1 MPVAVNTPEKR
12 DPLAKIAQLLSIGQ
26 SVMGIKSDIEQS
38 KIRSIQLAQAE
49 KGERKSKGIFT
60 RQEAADEFMVP
71 ADSPYYKH
79 STTGQIEDID
89 PNSGEKVLTE
99 FSYVPEERL
108 KKLKISQDMDEQTQ
122 KAQLER
128 EYTQGRISPKDIAGA
143 VQIVKGDQPPAQ
155 NAKSKGWVEKW
166 DIDSSTGKQFKTWVL
181 PGVAASYFASQ
192 EKAATEADKTNL
204 KIKTDLAGSFDKIAP
219 AITSMKI
226 LDKALRSE
234 DPNAPVP
241 GADALISVLNQRA
254 VLDIIGRGEV
264 WKDPSVLNKFVQRGG
279 PEAQKLWQEI
289 SNYMN
294 DVLFAK
300 SGQAVTENE
309 FARQMNALGAHAFT
323 SVQAL
328 KNGLNNAKAVL
339 HDTVKT
345 KESGY
350 FDQGKPSSILQEYRK
365 APGSISSDDPF
376 FGKLR
381 DVKKEKTETINR
393 YEKYSK

>member
-1 MPVAVNTPEKR
+1 MPVAVNAPQKR

-38 KIRSIQLAQAE
+38 KIHQIQLAQAE
-49 KGERKSKGIFT
+49 QADKRSKGIFSPT
-60 RQEAADEFMVP
+60 DAQNEFMV
-71 ADSPYYKH
+71 ASDSPYIKD
-79 STTGQIEDID
+79 SAVGKIENID
-89 PNSGEKVLTE
+89 PNTGETSYTE
-99 FSYVPEERL
+99 FRYVPEERL
-108 KKLKISQDMDEQTQ
+108 KKLKISQDMTEQQQ

-128 EYTQGRISPKDIAGA
+128 EYTQGRISPKDIMGA
-143 VQIVKGDQPPAQ
+143 VQIVRADQPPVP

-166 DIDSSTGKQFKTWVL
+166 DIDAGTGKQFKTWVL

-192 EKAATEADKTNL
+192 ERAGTEAEKTTQ
-204 KIKTDLAGSFDKIAP
+204 KAKTDLAGSFDKIAP

-226 LDKALRSE
+226 LDKSLKSD

-254 VLDIIGRGEV
+254 VLDLISRGDV
-264 WKDPSVLNKFVQRGG
+264 WKDPSVLNKFVQSAG
-279 PEAQKLWQEI
+279 PDAQKLWQEI
-289 SNYMN
+289 SNYMI

-309 FARQMNALGAHAFT
+309 FARQMIALGAHAFT

-328 KNGLNNAKAVL
+328 KNGLNNAKAGI
-339 HDTVKT
+339 HDVIKF
-345 KESGY
+345 KESPYYNNGA
-350 FDQGKPSSILQEYRK
+350 PSSIILDYRK
-365 APGSISSDDPF
+365 APGAISSEDPF

-381 DVKKEKTETINR
+381 KIQKERTDTINR
-393 YEKYSK
+393 YEKYK